1 MTNQN
6 VSGDADADAVS
17 NYDVYLTSGQKF
29 LCCLLIF
36 NGTQMLVWNVIAM
49 TRTNRINIYP
59 RPERCVVTMKMEVV
73 CHADITFPGH
83 FGSKFGDLS
92 RT

>member
-6 VSGDADADAVS
+6 VSGDAVS
-17 NYDVYLTSGQKF
+17 NYDVYLTSSQKF
-29 LCCLLIF
+29 LCCLLVF

-49 TRTNRINIYP
+49 TRTNRRNIYLG
-59 RPERCVVTMKMEVV
+59 PERCVVIMKMEVV
-73 CHADITFPGH
+73 CHVDMTFPGH

>member
-1 MTNQN
+1 
-6 VSGDADADAVS
+6 
-17 NYDVYLTSGQKF
+17 
-29 LCCLLIF
+29 
-36 NGTQMLVWNVIAM
+36 MLVWNVIAM

-59 RPERCVVTMKMEVV
+59 GRCVVNMKMEVV
-73 CHADITFPGH
+73 CHADMTFPGH